1 LGHAVCRNAAVKRY
15 DNRSGES
22 GVVAY
27 EFGAGRITVQFID
40 GSVYLY
46 DAERPGAE
54 AVAEMQRLAQAGQGL
69 STYIS
74 RRVRDCYAKKLR

>member
-1 LGHAVCRNAAVKRY
+1 MQRY
-15 DNRSGES
+15 GNRSGHS

-27 EFGAGRITVQFID
+27 EIGPGRISVEFVE

-46 DAERPGAE
+46 DARKPGAV
-54 AVAEMQRLAQAGQGL
+54 AVAEMQRLARAGQGL

-74 RRVRDCYAKKLR
+74 RVVKDRYARRLR